1 MSSST
6 ASGWPSTQDA
16 AQHQQDFAAAESLLQ
31 HSQSARSNEPTTMD
45 GFAASIPAGP
55 SDQTAQ
61 TYVLEPTQAPL
72 MDAMSV
78 QYQPQFSHSFQPPS
92 APQEHVPQTFNASL
106 GPTPPTPDLQASF
119 DQPMQ
124 TQQTHV
130 QTPTLSPAGDR
141 EGKSSG
147 HGQNHNDRSADRSEP
162 ASPPTRRDS
171 KGTTFWT
178 SGSKNDRGAKAAM
191 KEGLEE
197 KPPWSELKTKA
208 GKERKRLPLACIA
221 CRRKKIRCSGEK
233 PACKHCQ
240 RSRVPCVYKVTTRKA
255 APRTDYMAML
265 DRRLKRME
273 ERVIKIVP
281 KDEVIDSPAIPRAVL
296 KPTAGNQASSGKK
309 RAADVAFGPQLDQW
323 ANVKT
328 SVHPQ
333 KGKKAEESKASPE
346 GTEYLP
352 SVEIQEHLSEVF
364 FDCLYGQ
371 SYHVLHKP
379 SYMRRLRYAKVISEN
394 C

>member
-1 MSSST
+1 MSSSN
-6 ASGWPSTQDA
+6 ASGWPSMHDA

-31 HSQSARSNEPTTMD
+31 HSRSARSNETTAMD
-45 GFAASIPAGP
+45 GFAASMPSGP
-55 SDQTAQ
+55 PDEATQP
-61 TYVLEPTQAPL
+61 YILEPTQAPL
-72 MDAMSV
+72 MDAMV
-78 QYQPQFSHSFQPPS
+78 QYQPQFGHPFQPPS

-106 GPTPPTPDLQASF
+106 GPTPPTPDLQGSI
-119 DQPMQ
+119 DQQMQ
-124 TQQTHV
+124 AQPTHV
-130 QTPTLSPAGDR
+130 QTPTLPNSGDR
-141 EGKSSG
+141 GSNRNG
-147 HGQNHNDRSADRSEP
+147 HRRSHDQSADRSES
-162 ASPPTRRDS
+162 ASPTARSDLRGTATWTPRS
-171 KGTTFWT
+171 KDGRGT
-178 SGSKNDRGAKAAM
+178 KAAV
-191 KEGLEE
+191 KEDSEE
-197 KPPWSELKTKA
+197 KPAWSELKTKA

-281 KDEVIDSPAIPRAVL
+281 KDEGNRTPSIPRAIL
-296 KPTAGNQASSGKK
+296 KPTAGNQTTSGKK
-309 RAADVAFGPQLDQW
+309 RAAEEAFGSQLDQW

-333 KGKKAEESKASPE
+333 KGKKTDESKANPE
-346 GTEYLP
+346 GAEYLP
-352 SVEIQEHLSEVF
+352 PVEIQEHLSEVF

-371 SYHVLHKP
+371 SYHLLHKP
-379 SYMRRLRYAKVISEN
+379 SYMRRLRYAKRIPKN